1 MINQKSTPGTTYTD
15 PREYDVLITDIDHGT
30 LQHEIAEV
38 VGIPYHS
45 PSSKATVGT
54 RSYLPHSN
62 GSSTLGVQ
70 IESNNENFRPSTYL
84 QYNGFVLVM

>member
-15 PREYDVLITDIDHGT
+15 PREYDGFITDIDHGT

-70 IESNNENFRPSTYL
+70 IESNNETFRPSTYL